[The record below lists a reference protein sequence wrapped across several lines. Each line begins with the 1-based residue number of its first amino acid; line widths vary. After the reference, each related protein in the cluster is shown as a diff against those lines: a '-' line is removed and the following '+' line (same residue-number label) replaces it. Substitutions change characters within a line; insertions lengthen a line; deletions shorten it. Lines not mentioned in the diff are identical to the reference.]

1 MLASDQAKLTETDC
15 VPKLNV
21 LSVINI
27 LIIVTIEF
35 RSHGSVRT
43 EGYKCHNGTVEVAL
57 LWLLL
62 RVSAVAAKLAIMH
75 LE

>member
-1 MLASDQAKLTETDC
+1 MLASDQAKLTEADC
-15 VPKLNV
+15 VPKLNF
-21 LSVINI
+21 LSLINI

>member
-1 MLASDQAKLTETDC
+1 MLASDQAKLTEADC
-15 VPKLNV
+15 VPKLNF
-21 LSVINI
+21 LSLINI

-35 RSHGSVRT
+35 RT

-75 LE
+75 LK

>member
-1 MLASDQAKLTETDC
+1 MLPSDRTKSTEADC
-15 VPKLNV
+15 VPKLAF
-21 LSVINI
+21 LRLRNI

-35 RSHGSVRT
+35 RSHGSVRI
-43 EGYKCHNGTVEVAL
+43 EGYKCHSGTVEVAL